1 MQPYETVIAEADFD
15 WQYGETYLMDLQ
27 VDGSSLTGNIN
38 GQTVISGTDDALDSG
53 AIALLIEEGRTATQ
67 QVKVSPI

>member
-1 MQPYETVIAEADFD
+1 MIAEADFD

-27 VDGSSLTGNIN
+27 VDGPSLTGNIN
-38 GQTVISGTDDALDSG
+38 GQTVISGTDNAFDSG

>member
-1 MQPYETVIAEADFD
+1 MIAEADFD

-27 VDGSSLTGNIN
+27 VDGSSLTGDIN
-38 GQTVISGTDDALDSG
+38 GQTGISGTDDALDSG